1 MNSELATRQHLNDHT
16 INRGGSET
24 GECKAGE
31 PQMDSQRIESRRIPA
46 AAGRLRVSV
55 VSDAVQGRNGV
66 GTYYAD
72 LVCHL
77 EQEVDQI
84 DLMGPMPERDRRLE
98 RFAVP
103 MLGDSTQRLAF
114 PKTRELYR
122 RLNAQQPHVIVLPSI
137 GPFSYAA
144 LRFARHH
151 RVPIAVVNHTS
162 FDHLIDLYW
171 PGRFSMPLRSAL
183 ARLQRWLIS
192 QASGVAAMNVESL
205 REARQMGAPL
215 VRVMGTPICSSFLYT
230 PRTKVNAEPA
240 RIVFVGRLA
249 QEKRLEDVLDAAA
262 HMPEKEF
269 FVAGDGPMKAE
280 VMRLAKQL
288 PNLHYLG
295 WLNRDQVLRAMDD
308 ADVLVLPS
316 ALETFGTVALEALA
330 RRRFVV
336 VSRECGISA
345 WPTLSKGL
353 FFIERGEVLADSLQ
367 RLSGMDQ
374 GEREEHAMQSWL
386 AVEDFNNHTLRGWL
400 RFLVDVAGMQ
410 REDASDSQVSV
421 VKK

>member
-1 MNSELATRQHLNDHT
+1 MNRELTAQQRLHEDAVKREISEVSDL
-16 INRGGSET
+16 
-24 GECKAGE
+24 KA
-31 PQMDSQRIESRRIPA
+31 SESRLKAQWFEGRGIPA
-46 AAGRLRVSV
+46 AAGRLRVTV
-55 VSDAVQGRNGV
+55 VSDAVLGRNGV

-77 EQEVDQI
+77 ESMVDWI
-84 DLMGPMPERDRRLE
+84 HLIGPMPTRDRLLE

-122 RLNAQQPHVIVLPSI
+122 RLNAQQPHVIVLPSL

-144 LRFARHH
+144 LRFAGRHQ
-151 RVPIAVVNHTS
+151 VPIALVNHTN

-171 PGRFSMPLRSAL
+171 PGRFSRPLRSAL
-183 ARLQRWLIS
+183 GRVQRWLIS
-192 QASGVAAMNVESL
+192 RASGVAAMNVESL
-205 REARQMGAPL
+205 REARQVGAPL
-215 VRVMGTPICSSFLYT
+215 VRVMGTPVCASFLHT
-230 PRTKVNAEPA
+230 PRTEVSA
-240 RIVFVGRLA
+240 RSNRIIFVGRLA
-249 QEKRLEDVLDAAA
+249 QEKKLEDVLNAAA
-262 HMPEKEF
+262 KMPGNEF

-280 VMRLAKQL
+280 VMRLAKEL
-288 PNLHYLG
+288 PNLHFLG
-295 WLNRDQVLRAMDD
+295 WLNRERVLRAMDD

-316 ALETFGTVALEALA
+316 AFETFGTVALEALA

-336 VSRECGISA
+336 VSRDCGISA

-353 FFIERGEVLADSLQ
+353 FFIERGEVLADALE
-367 RLSGMDQ
+367 RLAKMERSA
-374 GEREEHAMQSWL
+374 REEHAMQSWL

-410 REDASDSQVSV
+410 REDASDSHVSEV
-421 VKK
+421 QK